1 MVEITKSH
9 KLYGMALR
17 DKDLLPVI
25 AIGAAGTGKTYSAVG
40 AAVEW
45 LKTRSRQLIVTRPN
59 VSFADKNGFL
69 PGSEREK
76 MGPWVRPIEQN
87 LRLHGVSVPQQE
99 SWEKHG
105 TLQFLPL
112 EYIQGLTFDNA
123 FILVDECQNM
133 TFEQLKVLLTRQG
146 KYSKLVLC
154 GDIAQISPRFKGSG
168 LAKLIDM
175 VRVLDLNV
183 HLIEFTHEDILRSK
197 QCAEWIRAFDK
208 YEDMYG
214 G

>member
-1 MVEITKSH
+1 MVEVTKSH

-17 DKDLLPVI
+17 DRDLLPVI
-25 AIGAAGTGKTYSAVG
+25 AIGAAGTGKTYSAAG

-45 LKTRSRQLIVTRPN
+45 LKTKGRQLIVTRPN

-154 GDIAQISPRFKGSG
+154 GDIAQISPRFQGSG

-208 YEDMYG
+208 YEDMCSG
-214 G
+214 

>member
-87 LRLHGVSVPQQE
+87 LRLHGVSLPQQE

-123 FILVDECQNM
+123 FILCDEVQNM

-154 GDIAQISPRFKGSG
+154 GDIAQISPRFQGSG

-175 VRVLDLNV
+175 VRALDLNV

-208 YEDMYG
+208 YEDMYSG
-214 G
+214 

>member
-1 MVEITKSH
+1 MTKTH
-9 KLYGMALR
+9 DLYNLALR
-17 DKDLLPVI
+17 DRDMLPTI
-25 AIGAAGTGKTYSAVG
+25 AIGAAGTGKTYGGIG

-123 FILVDECQNM
+123 FILCDEVQNM

-154 GDIAQISPRFKGSG
+154 GDIAQISPRFQGSG

-197 QCAEWIRAFDK
+197 QCAEWIKAFDK
-208 YEDMYG
+208 YEDMYSG
-214 G
+214 